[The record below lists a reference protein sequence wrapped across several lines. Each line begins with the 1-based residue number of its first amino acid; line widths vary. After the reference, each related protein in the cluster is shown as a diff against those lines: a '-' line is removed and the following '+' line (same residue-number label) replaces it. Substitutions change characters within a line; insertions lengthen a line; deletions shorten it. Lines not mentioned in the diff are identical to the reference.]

1 MAVPIA
7 CFPPSA
13 LRPETRMAPAVTLSS
28 AIAAYLAQG
37 LELGDAIGAA
47 KTYLSGA
54 IAAADQ
60 LSAGHGPGPVHH
72 FHEMWKR

>member
-1 MAVPIA
+1 G
-7 CFPPSA
+7 C
-13 LRPETRMAPAVTLSS
+13 TLSS